1 MAVERRDFTPTY
13 LYLYFNPIGKGGF
26 VVQLYEF
33 DKSKYYLGELCR
45 RGHDWNETGSSMRR
59 KKKGKDKGG
68 NCVECSSIT
77 DGQYYSKNRQKKL
90 ARSHQQRLEKPEKSR
105 EWKRKFYQRHRSEE
119 NARLQRL
126 RDGYQLHQ
134 VPYTEADI
142 QFRNFQFS
150 NRCAY
155 CGCECKSQ
163 PTRDHF
169 ISRKKGGPDVLSN
182 ILPACSPCNSSKNA
196 SDPWEWYGRQKFFS
210 KDRWLYIL
218 KILGKTEQ
226 TYNQLPLF

>member
-1 MAVERRDFTPTY
+1 M
-13 LYLYFNPIGKGGF
+13 
-26 VVQLYEF
+26 QLYEF
-33 DKSKYYLGELCR
+33 DKSKYYLGKLCR
-45 RGHDWNETGSSMRR
+45 RGHNWNETGSSRRR

-77 DGQYYSKNRQKKL
+77 DGKDYKKNRQKKL
-90 ARSHQQRLEKPEKSR
+90 ARSRQQRLEKPENFR

-126 RDGYQLHQ
+126 RDSYQLHQ

-142 QFRNFQFS
+142 RFRNSQFS

-155 CGCECKSQ
+155 CGCEWKPQ
-163 PTRDHF
+163 PTREHF
-169 ISRKKGGPDVLSN
+169 ISRKKGGPDVLGN

-196 SDPWEWYGRQKFFS
+196 SDPWEWYSRQKFFS

-218 KILGKTEQ
+218 KVLGKTEH
-226 TYNQLPLF
+226 TYNQLPLL